1 MAQELISS
9 RFARLFDDAFTT
21 TETTRSSVPVDL
33 AEWEDRFE
41 LQFDV
46 PGVRSEDV
54 SIEYQEGSLTISG
67 NRQITPK
74 DGCKLHH
81 RERRT
86 GKFQRVFSIQR
97 DIDVDAISASNENG
111 VLTVILPKSDR
122 ARPRKIEILRN

>member
-54 SIEYQEGSLTISG
+54 SIEYQEGSLTISHESMRPLLSQSNNELAKSHSSG
-67 NRQITPK
+67 TPLPLQSELVPSAMSQSSGMPFWLQSRAK
-74 DGCKLHH
+74 P
-81 RERRT
+81 
-86 GKFQRVFSIQR
+86 S
-97 DIDVDAISASNENG
+97 AISQAS
-111 VLTVILPKSDR
+111 
-122 ARPRKIEILRN
+122 

>member
-1 MAQELISS
+1 MVQDLISS
-9 RFARLFDDAFTT
+9 RFAHLFDNAYAPEAARTI
-21 TETTRSSVPVDL
+21 VPVDL

-54 SIEYQEGSLTISG
+54 SIEYHDGSLTVSG
-67 NRQITPK
+67 SREVTHS
-74 DGCKLHH
+74 DSCKLHR

-97 DIDVDAISASNENG
+97 DIDVDAISAVSENG
-111 VLTVILPKSDR
+111 VLTVTLPKSDE